1 MTQNQYETL
10 VQCPD
15 CGNTQPFNGTLK
27 PRAHT
32 RCSDCKKDFY
42 VMSNLMPTDYND
54 NADKQLGLFETDNS
68 TDSEGNVYIGD
79 ADKMPTLEKDITSM
93 KQYGTITSLI
103 IALNYAINTIKNK
116 SEVLARK
123 EDSTWYAHYKS
134 WTRLREYFQSLEDE
148 KG

>member
-1 MTQNQYETL
+1 MTEYQTL

-15 CGNTQPFNGTLK
+15 CGSIQPFNGTMK
-27 PRAHT
+27 TRAHT
-32 RCSDCKKDFY
+32 RCSACKKDFY
-42 VMSNLMPTDYND
+42 VVSNLVPTDYND
-54 NADKQLGLFETDNS
+54 NADKQINLFETDNYS
-68 TDSEGNVYIGD
+68 DSEGNIYIGD
-79 ADKMPTLEKDITSM
+79 ADEMPTLEKDLISM

-116 SEVLARK
+116 EEVIAKK

-134 WTRLREYFQSLEDE
+134 WTSIREYFIKLEDE

>member
-1 MTQNQYETL
+1 MNQNQYQTL

-15 CGNTQPFNGTLK
+15 CENTQPFNGTLK

-32 RCSDCKKDFY
+32 RCSACKKDFY
-42 VMSNLMPTDYND
+42 VMNNLMPTDHND
-54 NADKQLGLFETDNS
+54 NADKQINLFETDNYS
-68 TDSEGNVYIGD
+68 DSEGNIYIGD
-79 ADKMPTLEKDITSM
+79 ADEMPTLEKDLISM

-116 SEVLARK
+116 EEVIAKK

-134 WTRLREYFQSLEDE
+134 WTRIREYFQRLEEE
-148 KG
+148 KQ

>member
-1 MTQNQYETL
+1 MNQNQYETL

-42 VMSNLMPTDYND
+42 VMSNLMPTDYHD
-54 NADKQLGLFETDNS
+54 NADKQLDLFETDNS
-68 TDSEGNVYIGD
+68 TDREGNVYIGD
-79 ADKMPTLEKDITSM
+79 ADVMPTFTNSM

-134 WTRLREYFQSLEDE
+134 WTRLREYFQMLEEE